1 MKLIKNALAFAFS
14 VLLFLQVSAQDI
26 KVVYKTEVEKLA
38 KKKEVQDA
46 FAYILDIDGQTIS
59 DMITLTE
66 IPAPSFEEAAKGLIF
81 AEMLRKAG
89 ADSVWIDEAGNVIA
103 LRKGEKSTKT
113 IVIDAHLDTVFPID
127 TDVTVK
133 QKGDTLYAPGIADA
147 NRSLAMVVA
156 LVKTLE
162 QKKIR
167 TDHDLWFVGSVG
179 EEGLGDLKGMKHL
192 FREGGNK
199 IDAFIAIDGGDIE
212 GIVNGGIGSLRYR
225 VTFKGSGGH
234 SYGAFGIGNPHNA
247 LANTIAGFV
256 PKADSFTKEG
266 IRTTYS
272 VSVLGGGTSVNSIPY
287 ESWMLVDM
295 RSESQ
300 ERLQGINKLFLESIE
315 EGLQKENLIV
325 KRGEPL
331 TVEIENEGDRPS
343 GLLDADHPLIQQ
355 SMAVANYL
363 TGKQPRLSSSSTN
376 SNVPFSLGIPAV
388 TIGRGGQA
396 GGGHSLDE
404 WFLNKDGHLGLQHA
418 LLLILSQGGM

>member
-1 MKLIKNALAFAFS
+1 MKLFKSLLSLALSF
-14 VLLFLQVSAQDI
+14 LFIQVSAQDI
-26 KVVYKTEVEKLA
+26 KSTYKTEVEKLA

-46 FAYILDIDGQTIS
+46 FAYILEIDEQTIA

-66 IPAPSFEEAAKGLIF
+66 IPAPSFEEAEKGLVF
-81 AEMLRKAG
+81 AEMLRNAG
-89 ADSVWIDEAGNVIA
+89 ADSVWIDEVGNVIA
-103 LRKGEKSTKT
+103 LRRGKNSNKT
-113 IVIDAHLDTVFPID
+113 IVIDAHLDTVFPIE

-147 NRSLAMVVA
+147 NRSLAMSIA
-156 LVKTLE
+156 LMKTLAN
-162 QKKIR
+162 KNIR
-167 TDHDLWFVGSVG
+167 TTHDLWFVGSVG

-192 FREGGNK
+192 FREGGHR
-199 IDAFIAIDGGDIE
+199 IDAFIAIDGGGID

-247 LANTIAGFV
+247 LANAISSFV
-256 PKADSFTKEG
+256 PKADQFTKEG

-300 ERLQGINKLFLESIE
+300 DRLQGINELFLESMQ
-315 EGLQKENLIV
+315 EGLKKENEMIR
-325 KRGEPL
+325 RGSPL
-331 TVEIENEGDRPS
+331 TVDVENVGNRPS
-343 GLLDADHPLIQQ
+343 GITDPGNPLVQQ
-355 SMAVANYL
+355 SMAVSNYL
-363 TGKQPRLSSSSTN
+363 TGNQPRLSSSSTN
-376 SNVPFSLGIPAV
+376 SNIAVSLGIPAV

-404 WFLNKDGHLGLQHA
+404 WFLNKDGYLGLQNA
-418 LLLILSQGGM
+418 LLLILMQGEY

>member
-1 MKLIKNALAFAFS
+1 MKLFKSLLSLALSF
-14 VLLFLQVSAQDI
+14 LFIQVSAQDI
-26 KVVYKTEVEKLA
+26 KSTYKTEVEKLA

-46 FAYILDIDGQTIS
+46 FAYILEIDEQTIA

-66 IPAPSFEEAAKGLIF
+66 IPAPSFEEAEKGLVF
-81 AEMLRKAG
+81 AEMLRDAG
-89 ADSVWIDEAGNVIA
+89 ADSVWIDEVGNVIA
-103 LRKGEKSTKT
+103 LRKGKNSNKT
-113 IVIDAHLDTVFPID
+113 IVIDAHLDTVFPIE
-127 TDVTVK
+127 TDITVK
-133 QKGDTLYAPGIADA
+133 QRGDTLYAPGIADA
-147 NRSLAMVVA
+147 NRSLAMSIA
-156 LVKTLE
+156 LMKTLAHE
-162 QKKIR
+162 NIR
-167 TDHDLWFVGSVG
+167 TTHDLWFVGSVG

-192 FREGGNK
+192 FREGGQK
-199 IDAFIAIDGGDIE
+199 IDAFIAIDGGGID

-247 LANTIAGFV
+247 LANAISSFV
-256 PKADSFTKEG
+256 PKADQFTKEG

-300 ERLQGINKLFLESIE
+300 ERLQGIKKLFLESIE
-315 EGLQKENLIV
+315 EGLEKENSIIR
-325 KRGEPL
+325 RGEAL
-331 TVEIENEGDRPS
+331 TVDIENVGDRPS
-343 GLLDADHPLIQQ
+343 GITDPGNPLVQQ

-363 TGKQPRLSSSSTN
+363 TGNQPRLSSSSTN
-376 SNVPFSLGIPAV
+376 SNIAVSLGIPAV

-404 WFLNKDGHLGLQHA
+404 WFLNKDGYLGLQNA
-418 LLLILSQGGM
+418 LLLILLQGEY

>member
-1 MKLIKNALAFAFS
+1 
-14 VLLFLQVSAQDI
+14 
-26 KVVYKTEVEKLA
+26 
-38 KKKEVQDA
+38 
-46 FAYILDIDGQTIS
+46 
-59 DMITLTE
+59 
-66 IPAPSFEEAAKGLIF
+66 
-81 AEMLRKAG
+81 
-89 ADSVWIDEAGNVIA
+89 
-103 LRKGEKSTKT
+103 
-113 IVIDAHLDTVFPID
+113 
-127 TDVTVK
+127 
-133 QKGDTLYAPGIADA
+133 
-147 NRSLAMVVA
+147 MVVA

-192 FREGGNK
+192 FREGANK

-315 EGLQKENLIV
+315 EGLQKENLII

-331 TVEIENEGDRPS
+331 TVEIENVGDRPS
-343 GLLDADHPLIQQ
+343 GLLAADHPLIQQ

-404 WFLNKDGHLGLQHA
+404 WYLNKDGYLGLQHA